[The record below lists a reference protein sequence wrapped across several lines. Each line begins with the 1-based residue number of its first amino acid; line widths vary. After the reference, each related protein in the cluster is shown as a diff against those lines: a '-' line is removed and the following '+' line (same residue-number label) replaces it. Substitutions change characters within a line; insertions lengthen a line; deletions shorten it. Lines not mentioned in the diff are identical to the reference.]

1 MVCDWG
7 PALGYFSIG
16 NTNHAKVRVAHS
28 IDGWV
33 PYTIIICHE
42 MYLGIGIFFAPW
54 TFIRISVI
62 ASDLEVG

>member
-1 MVCDWG
+1 MQK
-7 PALGYFSIG
+7 PS
-16 NTNHAKVRVAHS
+16 KMRVAHS